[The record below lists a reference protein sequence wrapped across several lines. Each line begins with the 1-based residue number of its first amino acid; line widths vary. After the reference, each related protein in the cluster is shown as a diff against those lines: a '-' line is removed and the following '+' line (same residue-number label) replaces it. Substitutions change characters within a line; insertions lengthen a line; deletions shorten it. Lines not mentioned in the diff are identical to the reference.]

1 MSLGRDIARESGVL
15 GQGVVFR
22 ILVSTVYVV
31 LCVCCLMCCSSGL
44 HLNAQCGFCFHL
56 GS

>member
-31 LCVCCLMCCSSGL
+31 LCVAPVVCI
-44 HLNAQCGFCFHL
+44 
-56 GS
+56 